1 MRRLRRKRCRILS
14 LSEARHVSPACA
26 KFSLNF
32 SGGSVSAPPSTQT
45 RPWRTVRPC
54 KLPSSGGCKT
64 PPADLSCSLMS
75 WPSPLESVV
84 KAISS
89 RSWSHATPKSRAK
102 KRRSSPPL
110 RTSRLQSISRYTRGS
125 DKIVMGTTC
134 SASSQYAG
142 SKGLRRVRPRLTLP
156 SRSTQTDCSRSRRLI
171 ARPAWRLRLRSR
183 MTADALVLKK
193 SPSCRR
199 RPPPS
204 QRRMNSGPSSGASS
218 TVTTKTTKMTEKR
231 RIISAVSVGSSA
243 APSVD
248 DVRGTCTHHT
258 YGYVSQHAAG
268 PHRCAHI
275 CIHRSIHGW
284 AWPPSFGIL

>member
-102 KRRSSPPL
+102 KTKEFTTVENFQ
-110 RTSRLQSISRYTRGS
+110 TSIDIPIYEGERQNCNGNHLLGEFTIRGIERAKKGEA
-125 DKIVMGTTC
+125 KIDVTFEVNTN
-134 SASSQYAG
+134 
-142 SKGLRRVRPRLTLP
+142 GL
-156 SRSTQTDCSRSRRLI
+156 
-171 ARPAWRLRLRSR
+171 
-183 MTADALVLKK
+183 LK
-193 SPSCRR
+193 
-199 RPPPS
+199 
-204 QRRMNSGPSSGASS
+204 
-218 TVTTKTTKMTEKR
+218 V
-231 RIISAVSVGSSA
+231 SAVDRKTGVEAKVEITHDRGRLSPEEIAKLQAEA
-243 APSVD
+243 AAFAEAD
-248 DVRGTCTHHT
+248 ELRAKQWRE
-258 YGYVSQHAAG
+258 QHG
-268 PHRCAHI
+268 HDEDY
-275 CIHRSIHGW
+275 
-284 AWPPSFGIL
+284 